1 MSCKIPVHEPPTKS
15 PILKNKVI
23 GTEIEKTRAKMVPQ
37 TLNMVDGI
45 LRPVRILKVQK
56 NGDLCDK
63 YDENISLLCEYDPQ
77 GITLKCFTGK
87 QYHLDNGQ
95 SHFSYTICV
104 SLILHL
110 LLCLCSCS
118 REACVCL

>member
-45 LRPVRILKVQK
+45 LRPVRIFKVQK
-56 NGDLCDK
+56 NCDLCDK
-63 YDENISLLCEYDPQ
+63 YGENISLQCEYDPQ

-87 QYHLDNGQ
+87 TNRTMANHIFSFL
-95 SHFSYTICV
+95 HFLLVEVYIYMCV
-104 SLILHL
+104 EHVERARGS
-110 LLCLCSCS
+110 
-118 REACVCL
+118 